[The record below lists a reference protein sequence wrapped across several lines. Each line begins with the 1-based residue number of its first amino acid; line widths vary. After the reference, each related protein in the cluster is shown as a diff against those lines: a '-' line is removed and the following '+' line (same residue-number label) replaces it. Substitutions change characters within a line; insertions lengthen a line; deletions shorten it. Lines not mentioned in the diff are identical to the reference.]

1 MKTFTYTGPVD
12 HNATIRTGTDI
23 QDIRLSKGQ
32 TATLPEDHPHIIS
45 LISSGLL
52 VEVNN
57 KSN

>member
-1 MKTFTYTGPVD
+1 MKTFTYAGPVD
-12 HNATIRTGTDI
+12 HNVTIRTQADL

-32 TATLPEDHPHIIS
+32 TVDLPEDHPHIIS

-52 VEVNN
+52 VEVTN